1 YVKIEEGLDPKEEI
15 DPKDIEEF
23 TIEDEDLG
31 TTLKT
36 DDLNAKYFSTV
47 ENYEQDEL
55 DEIYQP
61 VRDPIRVHNYDGKM
75 IVDMPDGEDKD
86 ISAYAC
92 NLEYGEREKVE
103 KKKCIDNAMELN
115 IDKSDP
121 VYFFE
126 DDLLDD
132 IGGYYY
138 FRISPYI
145 FGP

>member
-1 YVKIEEGLDPKEEI
+1 MGVDKTLKALKTIGKIFLYFVIIIFIIILIGAGIIWGYQKYRHNQLAKELDALPMDASLSDEGVEKGLDPKKFSTADDGISDYVKIEEGLDPKEEI

-61 VRDPIRVHNYDGKM
+61 V
-75 IVDMPDGEDKD
+75 
-86 ISAYAC
+86 
-92 NLEYGEREKVE
+92 
-103 KKKCIDNAMELN
+103 
-115 IDKSDP
+115 
-121 VYFFE
+121 
-126 DDLLDD
+126 
-132 IGGYYY
+132 
-138 FRISPYI
+138 
-145 FGP
+145 